1 MPQVTLF
8 LFHCLKLFSSTSRVW
23 QSLWNTT
30 HSRCTLPPLSHF
42 SLRKVCRVQ
51 KPFWTL
57 SLPLIL
63 PSLVP
68 PLSLCSGLNVICCV
82 SISLST
88 WAVSR
93 EHEAGFTLS
102 VLIHPRSVSGCL
114 AASQPWPNTLQRP
127 VKSLCLGSPRLSS
140 PPRHRESL
148 SPLSAQEESKGKD

>member
-1 MPQVTLF
+1 M
-8 LFHCLKLFSSTSRVW
+8 FSSASRVW
-23 QSLWNTT
+23 QTSRNAT
-30 HSRCTLPPLSHF
+30 HSRCTFPPLSHL
-42 SLRKVCRVQ
+42 SLRKVCGVQ

-68 PLSLCSGLNVICCV
+68 PPHPVSLSLSLSLCSGLNVICCV